1 MRRGRSTQVSVFD
14 PESSG
19 NRFSAEFKLTGDGG
33 SPYEFGIRFSVDGDY
48 FALGGLSMGDMV
60 RINREFAR
68 VIREAKHARV
78 VKRFLLFCAVFV
90 ALIFAV
96 VGFWLLLG
104 VTCSC
109 AVLVLADMPERLSG
123 RLNRGL
129 DV

>member
-14 PESSG
+14 PESSV

-78 VKRFLLFCAVFV
+78 V
-90 ALIFAV
+90 
-96 VGFWLLLG
+96 
-104 VTCSC
+104 
-109 AVLVLADMPERLSG
+109 
-123 RLNRGL
+123 
-129 DV
+129 

>member
-19 NRFSAEFKLTGDGG
+19 NRFSAE
-33 SPYEFGIRFSVDGDY
+33 
-48 FALGGLSMGDMV
+48 
-60 RINREFAR
+60 
-68 VIREAKHARV
+68 
-78 VKRFLLFCAVFV
+78 FV

>member
-1 MRRGRSTQVSVFD
+1 MH
-14 PESSG
+14 
-19 NRFSAEFKLTGDGG
+19 
-33 SPYEFGIRFSVDGDY
+33 
-48 FALGGLSMGDMV
+48 GLY
-60 RINREFAR
+60 
-68 VIREAKHARV
+68 
-78 VKRFLLFCAVFV
+78 KRFLLFV

>member
-19 NRFSAEFKLTGDGG
+19 NRFSAEFKLTGDGD

-78 VKRFLLFCAVFV
+78 V
-90 ALIFAV
+90 
-96 VGFWLLLG
+96 
-104 VTCSC
+104 
-109 AVLVLADMPERLSG
+109 
-123 RLNRGL
+123 
-129 DV
+129 

>member
-1 MRRGRSTQVSVFD
+1 MH
-14 PESSG
+14 
-19 NRFSAEFKLTGDGG
+19 
-33 SPYEFGIRFSVDGDY
+33 
-48 FALGGLSMGDMV
+48 GLY
-60 RINREFAR
+60 
-68 VIREAKHARV
+68 
-78 VKRFLLFCAVFV
+78 KRFLLFCAVFV

-129 DV
+129 DVWEVLSVGAAGVGGFVGVARVGRDGVRHPFWRVAEGVNDAER

>member
-1 MRRGRSTQVSVFD
+1 MH
-14 PESSG
+14 
-19 NRFSAEFKLTGDGG
+19 
-33 SPYEFGIRFSVDGDY
+33 
-48 FALGGLSMGDMV
+48 GLY
-60 RINREFAR
+60 
-68 VIREAKHARV
+68 
-78 VKRFLLFCAVFV
+78 KRFLLFCAVFV

-109 AVLVLADMPERLSG
+109 AVLVLAERLSG